1 MTAIDL
7 VLQEAYN
14 VNWKQSTM
22 LKTNTQFVLICM
34 H

>member
-7 VLQEAYN
+7 VLYEAYN

-22 LKTNTQFVLICM
+22 LKTRKLI
-34 H
+34 HNLS